1 MPAISTGTAAI
12 TYNSQASTGLL
23 NVSTSSIADMIESQ
37 AITSQRRTYIAGQAS
52 TTASIEAYY
61 DQADACIA
69 AMETDS
75 VNPVSRT
82 CTITYATGM
91 TISGSAFV
99 TSFQVTGGMSDVLR
113 ASIELQFTGTATI
126 A

>member
-12 TYNSQASTGLL
+12 TYNSQTSTGLL
-23 NVSTSSIADMIESQ
+23 NVSSSSTADMIESQ

-99 TSFQVTGGMSDVLR
+99 TSFQVTGGMSDVMR